1 MHERKVLII
10 TCKSYAN
17 VRMLDM
23 TEEMYLCTYGSV
35 LLVGMIIY
43 LSSSWILQKCHDN
56 ILGCSEHT
64 LRLCLLA
71 FKPPDLNR
79 RAGSGERMLLKHPSR
94 NLPALQ

>member
-43 LSSSWILQKCHDN
+43 LSSSRGTTVGFCRTAMI
-56 ILGCSEHT
+56 I
-64 LRLCLLA
+64 
-71 FKPPDLNR
+71 F
-79 RAGSGERMLLKHPSR
+79 
-94 NLPALQ
+94 

>member
-35 LLVGMIIY
+35 LLVGMMI
-43 LSSSWILQKCHDN
+43 
-56 ILGCSEHT
+56 
-64 LRLCLLA
+64 
-71 FKPPDLNR
+71 
-79 RAGSGERMLLKHPSR
+79 
-94 NLPALQ
+94 